1 MSEPS
6 FDWPKISE
14 YRNTMTRNWN
24 DHKQVADY
32 EEKGVHVVKAAGKIA
47 GPGRVEAGGETLETE
62 RILLATGSDPV
73 IPPIDGL
80 EESGYWTNRQATE
93 FQEPPKS
100 VVIAGGGPVGIELAQ
115 IFRGLGG
122 EATVVEGNDHLLSRE
137 TPRISELVK
146 ELLEADGIGVHT
158 GKHVESV
165 RRDGDEKVVNL
176 DDGAELRAQEFIVAV
191 GRKPRAAE
199 LGLDSLGVKLGE
211 RGEVPIDEHCR
222 VKGADNVWAVGDATG
237 VQLFTHVG
245 KYQARIVAADMQ
257 GKPTKTD
264 YRAVPRVVFTHPEV
278 AAVGLTEQQAR
289 DEGMD
294 VAVGEIQLAD
304 NIARPSTFEEDP
316 GGTLGVVIDRGRD
329 VLVGAW
335 RWRRSPASGSTR
347 RCWRSGRRCRWP
359 PCSTRSPSSRPTR
372 RLPIRARGRPRMIGD
387 ASWDEIQDYT
397 EQHTTT
403 PPPYLRALY
412 AETHE
417 TMSSPQMLSGAVEGR
432 CSRRWCSCR
441 ARGGSSRSA
450 PTRATRR
457 SRWPRRS
464 PPTAT

>member
-1 MSEPS
+1 MPEKFDVVVIGAGPAGEHAVGRMLKAGMKVAIVERELIGGECSAWACIPTKTLLRPPEARDEAANVWGVSEPS

-24 DHKQVADY
+24 DHKQVAGY

-115 IFRGLGG
+115 IFRGLGA
-122 EATVVEGNDHLLSRE
+122 EVDVVEGNDHLLSRE
-137 TPRISELVK
+137 TPRIGELVK

-165 RRDGDEKVVNL
+165 RRDGDEKAVKL
-176 DDGAELRAQEFIVAV
+176 DDGQELRAQEFIVAV

-199 LGLDSLGVKLGE
+199 LGLDSLGVELGE

-222 VKGADNVWAVGDATG
+222 VQGADNVWAVGDATG

-294 VAVGEIQLAD
+294 VAVGEIQLAE
-304 NIARPSTFEEDP
+304 NIARPSTFEEEP

-335 RWRRSPASGSTR
+335 AVAPLASE
-347 RCWRSGRRCRWP
+347 WIHQAV
-359 PCSTRSPSSRPTR
+359 
-372 RLPIRARGRPRMIGD
+372 LAIRAEVPVATLLDTI
-387 ASWDEIQDYT
+387 AQFPSYT
-397 EQHTTT
+397 EG
-403 PPPYLRALY
+403 YLFALED
-412 AETHE
+412 A
-417 TMSSPQMLSGAVEGR
+417 LA
-432 CSRRWCSCR
+432 
-441 ARGGSSRSA
+441 
-450 PTRATRR
+450 
-457 SRWPRRS
+457 
-464 PPTAT
+464 